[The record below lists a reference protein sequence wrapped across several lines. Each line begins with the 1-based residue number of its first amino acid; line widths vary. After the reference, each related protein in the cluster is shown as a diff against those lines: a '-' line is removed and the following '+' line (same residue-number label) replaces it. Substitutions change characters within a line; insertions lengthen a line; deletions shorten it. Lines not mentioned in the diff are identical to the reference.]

1 MTEIE
6 DEKLVTLYL
15 EGDQSAFEILVKR
28 YTTPIY
34 NFVGQFVGYGAT
46 AEDITQETFIK
57 VWKSL
62 NKFDKTKKFK
72 PWLYRIAR
80 NSAFDYLRKH
90 KIDFSLEV
98 LDEKEESQDYFFP
111 DSKPNPFEQIVLSQS
126 RQAIFDYVGQLP
138 AIYAVVLRLY
148 YLEEFSL
155 PEIAGILT
163 ESIDTVKSRHRRAL
177 LKLEKLLAGS
187 KKVDF

>member
-15 EGDQSAFEILVKR
+15 EGNQSAFEILVKR
-28 YTTPIY
+28 YTASIY
-34 NFVGQFVGYGAT
+34 NFVGQFVGYGAN
-46 AEDITQETFIK
+46 AEDIVQETFIK

-62 NKFDKTKKFK
+62 KKFDKSKKFK

-80 NSAFDYLRKH
+80 NTAFDYLRKH
-90 KIDFSLEV
+90 KIEFSLEV
-98 LDEKEESQDYFFP
+98 LDEKEDSQDYFFP

-126 RQAIFDYVGQLP
+126 RQAIFDFVRQLP
-138 AIYAVVLRLY
+138 AIYAVVLKLY

-155 PEIAGILT
+155 PEISGILA
-163 ESIDTVKSRHRRAL
+163 EPIDTVKSRHRRAL
-177 LKLEKLLAGS
+177 LKLEKLLSDS
-187 KKVDF
+187 KKTSF

>member
-1 MTEIE
+1 MTETE

-15 EGDQSAFEILVKR
+15 QGDQTAFEILVKR

-46 AEDITQETFIK
+46 AEDIVQETFIK

-62 NKFDKTKKFK
+62 KKFDQTKKYK

-80 NSAFDYLRKH
+80 NTAFDYLRKH
-90 KIDFSLEV
+90 KKEFSLEV
-98 LDEKEESQDYFFP
+98 LDEKEDSQDYFFP
-111 DSKPNPFEQIVLSQS
+111 DFKPNPFEQIVLTQS
-126 RQAIFDYVGQLP
+126 RQAIFDFVSQLS
-138 AIYAVVLRLY
+138 AIYAVVLKLY

-155 PEIAGILT
+155 
-163 ESIDTVKSRHRRAL
+163 
-177 LKLEKLLAGS
+177 
-187 KKVDF
+187 